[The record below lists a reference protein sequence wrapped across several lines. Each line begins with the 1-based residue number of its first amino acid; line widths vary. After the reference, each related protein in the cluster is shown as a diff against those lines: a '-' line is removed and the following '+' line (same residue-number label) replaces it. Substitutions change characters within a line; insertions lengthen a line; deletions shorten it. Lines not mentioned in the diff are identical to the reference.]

1 MQNLL
6 FNANGRIQRNRYWQ
20 GMVILTVVSVLVVAA
35 TAMLSQFLGILAWL
49 VIYPYIC
56 VHGKRLHDA
65 GTTAWWVIGIF
76 FGSLVL
82 NFIFGLLLGPM
93 FMDADALA
101 IQQEIAERM
110 SAGDLQ
116 GVLEGAEILGQKLLP
131 LNIVSV
137 IGANAILAL
146 IVGSLATE
154 PRANKHGPVPG
165 AAHGDTFG

>member
-6 FNANGRIQRNRYWQ
+6 FNANGRILRNRYWQ
-20 GMVILTVVSVLVVAA
+20 GMVILTVVSVLIVAA
-35 TAMLSQFLGILAWL
+35 SAMLSPLLGILAWL

-65 GTTAWWVIGIF
+65 GMTAWWVIGIYV
-76 FGSLVL
+76 GSMVL
-82 NFIFGLLLGPM
+82 SFIFGLLLGPM
-93 FMDADALA
+93 FMNAETLA
-101 IQQEIAERM
+101 IQQEISERLA
-110 SAGDLQ
+110 AGDFQ

-137 IGANAILAL
+137 IGSNAILAL

-154 PRANKHGPVPG
+154 PRENKHGPVPG
-165 AAHGDTFG
+165 TAHGDIFG

>member
-35 TAMLSQFLGILAWL
+35 SAMLSSFLGVLAWL

-76 FGSLVL
+76 VGSLIL
-82 NFIFGLLLGPM
+82 NFIFGLLLGPV
-93 FMDADALA
+93 FMDEQTLA
-101 IQQEIAERM
+101 IQQELAERM
-110 SAGDLQ
+110 AAGDFQ
-116 GVLEGAEILGQKLLP
+116 GVL
-131 LNIVSV
+131 
-137 IGANAILAL
+137 
-146 IVGSLATE
+146 
-154 PRANKHGPVPG
+154 
-165 AAHGDTFG
+165 